1 MRRLLL
7 FSLALCLLPV
17 RPLSAHGGGEI
28 QLADVPVGPYK
39 LIVWL
44 NPPAPR
50 ADQTLHVTVG
60 LSRPPENAPVLD
72 ATVQVQVVSVHSPEI
87 ILSTAATTANSSNKL
102 FYETDFRLTQPDAY
116 RIYLLVDGPLGGG
129 TADFPLTLAP
139 PSPIN
144 WTYVGLGG
152 LLVIM
157 LLAIVRQRRETA
169 VD

>member
-17 RPLSAHGGGEI
+17 WPLSAHGGGEI

-50 ADQTLHVTVG
+50 ADQTVHVTVG
-60 LSRPPENAPVLD
+60 LSIPPHDAPVLD
-72 ATVQVQVVSVHSPEI
+72 ATVLVQVSLRDSQEI
-87 ILSTAATTANSSNKL
+87 VLRGAATTANSINKL
-102 FYETDFRLTQPDAY
+102 FYETDFTLDKAGEY
-116 RIYLLVDGPLGGG
+116 RVFLLVDGPLGGG

-144 WTYVGLGG
+144 WTYVGLVG

-157 LLAIVRQRRETA
+157 LLAVVRQRRETA